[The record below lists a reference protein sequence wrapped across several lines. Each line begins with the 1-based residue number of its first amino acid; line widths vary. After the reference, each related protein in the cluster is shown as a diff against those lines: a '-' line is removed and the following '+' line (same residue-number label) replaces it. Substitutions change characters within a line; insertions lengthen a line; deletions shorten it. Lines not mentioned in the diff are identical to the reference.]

1 MDIDCREQILGE
13 DYADLIV
20 EYSQLSDLEAYGYCY
35 SIIDK
40 NFATI
45 HVPLD
50 ELPSNFLQ
58 VFGFSSNPLCFGLMD
73 IPSTEAS
80 GISALR
86 NIPVLNLRGQGVL
99 IGIVDTG
106 IDYTHEAFIQ
116 ADGTSRILSIWD
128 QTIQDGPPPDG
139 FNIGTVYTREQIN
152 AALEDNDPFSLV
164 PTRDEDGHGTFL
176 AGIAAGNRNDQ
187 ANFSGIATDAEIVV
201 VKLKKAKAYLKEFY
215 RIPPLADAYQ
225 GNDIMLAVSY
235 LLNVAA
241 QTQKPISICI
251 GLGSS
256 QGAHDN
262 YGIMGLFFNDVARRN
277 GVAVSVAAGNE
288 GNRRNHF
295 SGQVTRAQESDTVEL
310 RVGPNE
316 YGFTMELWGN
326 TPNIFSIDILSPT
339 GEYIPRIPARLNES
353 REIRFILEETIVN
366 IDYFLIAAESG
377 DQLILLRFLKPTE
390 GIWRFRIYSSG
401 DYNLGYNI
409 WLPIHLFISDDTYF
423 TTPDPDTTVTTP
435 GNTIL
440 PMTVTAYDVSNDSLF
455 INASRGFTRMG
466 DIKPDF
472 AAPGVNLVGPAP
484 NNRYVT
490 MSGTSVAAAH
500 NTGISALLLEWGITL
515 GFFRQMSTIEIKNF
529 LIKGAV
535 RDPLTDYPNKAWGYG
550 RLNIYNSFLRLRGDL
565 L

>member
-1 MDIDCREQILGE
+1 MDIDCREQILSE
-13 DYADLIV
+13 DYADFII
-20 EYSQLSDLEAYGYCY
+20 EYNQISELEAYGYCF

-40 NFATI
+40 NFATL
-45 HVPLD
+45 HVPLN
-50 ELPSNFLQ
+50 ELPENFIQ
-58 VFGFSSNPLCFGLMD
+58 VFSISANPLCFGIMD

-80 GISALR
+80 GISTLR

-128 QTIQDGPPPDG
+128 QTIQDGPSPEG
-139 FNIGTVYTREQIN
+139 FNIGTVYSNEQIN
-152 AALEDNDPFSLV
+152 AALQADVPFSLV

-176 AGIAAGNRNDQ
+176 AGIAAGNRNEE
-187 ANFSGIATDAEIVV
+187 ASFTGVATDSEIVV

-215 RIPPLADAYQ
+215 RIPPTADAYQ
-225 GNDIMLAVSY
+225 GNDIMLGVSY
-235 LLNVAA
+235 LLSVAA
-241 QTQKPISICI
+241 EYQRPISICI

-262 YGIMGLFFNDVARRN
+262 YGIMSLFFNDVARRN

-288 GNRRNHF
+288 GSRRHHV
-295 SGQVTRAQESDTVEL
+295 SGIVTSQQADTVEL

-326 TPNIFSIDILSPT
+326 TPNVFAIDMLSPT
-339 GEYIPRIPARLNES
+339 GEYIPRIPARLRES
-353 REIRFILEETIVN
+353 REIRFILEETVVN

-377 DQLILLRFLKPTE
+377 DQLILLRFLRPTE
-390 GIWRFRIYSSG
+390 GIWRFRIYASG
-401 DYNLGYNI
+401 DFDLGYNI
-409 WLPIHLFISDDTYF
+409 WLPIHLFISEDTYF
-423 TTPDPDTTVTTP
+423 TTPDPDITITAP
-435 GNTIL
+435 GNTSL
-440 PMTVTAYDVSNDSLF
+440 PMTVTAYDVSNDSLYA
-455 INASRGFTRMG
+455 NASRGFTRDG
-466 DIKPDF
+466 GIKPDF
-472 AAPGVNLVGPAP
+472 AAPGVNLIGPAP
-484 NNRYVT
+484 NNRYLA
-490 MSGTSVAAAH
+490 MSGTSIAAAH

-529 LIKGAV
+529 LIRGAT
-535 RDPLTDYPNKAWGYG
+535 REALTDYPNKAWGFG
-550 RLNIYNSFLRLRGDL
+550 RINIYNSFLGLRGDL